1 MNRLFTDVF
10 NAQLVQNLLSVKLFE
25 EYGCRYV
32 VEAPPGKA
40 IDMRHHSIDVF
51 LREVFQISPFGDHF
65 AKVEMIIFRMS
76 LLPGKIGIAVKDS
89 RAYFP

>member
-51 LREVFQISPFGDHF
+51 LREVFQISPFGGSF
-65 AKVEMIIFRMS
+65 CE
-76 LLPGKIGIAVKDS
+76 G
-89 RAYFP
+89 